1 MPVNRAASFRPAQPG
16 KLVMQTGCGYRN
28 NKKQL
33 RTELSGVTEA
43 IS

>member
-1 MPVNRAASFRPAQPG
+1 MPVNRATPFRPARPG
-16 KLVMQTGCGYRN
+16 KLVMQTGCGYHN

-33 RTELSGVTEA
+33 RTELCGVTEA